1 MTVLFRLKTGM
12 FMRTFLASLALAF
25 SATTLRPAQNPASD
39 TTYIVHVT
47 VVDVVSGKEL
57 PDQTVVLRGERI
69 VSAAPSDN
77 SAPSQGRVLDA
88 HGAYLIPGLWDMHVH
103 IQDLEDLPLY
113 IANGVAGV
121 RMMFGVKK
129 PSELRARLA
138 KEAVAP
144 DVIIGSIIV
153 DGDPPVWPGSMV
165 IHKPGDARRAVDEI
179 KESGADF
186 VKIYN
191 GIPRDAYFA
200 LADEARK
207 QNISFV
213 GHLPFEIRASEASDA
228 GQRSIEH
235 LTGIAIACSKR
246 EQDLIKEL
254 RPLHYIENTNLMA
267 EALNSFD
274 AAKCQ
279 ELFAQF
285 RRNRTWQVP
294 TLTVHR
300 GMAYMNDSHFTSDP
314 RVAYMSGEV
323 RHRWDPANDF
333 RFRRWPPSEFELHRQ
348 LFNADEQMVDIM
360 FRAGVPL
367 LAGTDAMNP
376 YCMPGFSLHDELAL
390 LVESGLT
397 PLAAL
402 QAATLRPA
410 ELLGRTAELGS
421 IAPGKRADLV
431 LLSADPLADIHNTTQ
446 IQAVWL
452 RGKYFDRAALDQLL
466 AAAKHRHGKSKL
478 D

>member
-1 MTVLFRLKTGM
+1 V
-12 FMRTFLASLALAF
+12 
-25 SATTLRPAQNPASD
+25 
-39 TTYIVHVT
+39 
-47 VVDVVSGKEL
+47 
-57 PDQTVVLRGERI
+57 
-69 VSAAPSDN
+69 
-77 SAPSQGRVLDA
+77 
-88 HGAYLIPGLWDMHVH
+88 
-103 IQDLEDLPLY
+103 
-113 IANGVAGV
+113 
-121 RMMFGVKK
+121 
-129 PSELRARLA
+129 
-138 KEAVAP
+138 
-144 DVIIGSIIV
+144 
-153 DGDPPVWPGSMV
+153 
-165 IHKPGDARRAVDEI
+165 VDEI
-179 KESGADF
+179 KASGADF

-200 LADEARK
+200 LVDESRK
-207 QNISFV
+207 QNIPFS

-246 EQDLIKEL
+246 EQDLIKQL
-254 RPLHYIENTNLMA
+254 RPLRYIENMNA
-267 EALNSFD
+267 QVEAIRSFD
-274 AAKCQ
+274 AARCQ

-285 RRNRTWQVP
+285 RRNMTWQVP

-300 GMAYMNDSHFTSDP
+300 SMGFMNDRHFTSDP

-323 RHRWDPANDF
+323 RRRWDPANDF
-333 RFRRWPPSEFELHRQ
+333 RFRRWPPAEFELHRG
-348 LFNADEQMVDIM
+348 LFKADEQMVGLM

-376 YCMPGFSLHDELAL
+376 YCIPGFSLHDELAL

-410 ELLGRTAELGS
+410 EFLARAAELGS
-421 IAPGKRADLV
+421 VAPGKRADLV
-431 LLSADPLADIHNTTQ
+431 LLSADPLADIRNTTQ

-452 RGKYFDRAALDQLL
+452 RGKYFDRADLDQFL